1 MGQCWS
7 EKGECPICIQPI
19 YSNLYNAPCCNCA
32 FHKHCYMKWYNNNH
46 SCPWCRFQEPKLS
59 NAQILIYIQE
69 LAAELAAERTQAE
82 ERTHAEERTQAEE
95 RTHAEER
102 GLALPSDFALDT
114 QH

>member
-32 FHKHCYMKWYNNNH
+32 FHKHCYMKWHNNNH
-46 SCPWCRFQEPKLS
+46 SCPWCRFSAKLS

-69 LAAELAAERTQAE
+69 LAAELAAERTQAAD
-82 ERTHAEERTQAEE
+82 RAHADRAAERTQ
-95 RTHAEER
+95 AEER
-102 GLALPSDFALDT
+102 GLALPSDFALVT

>member
-32 FHKHCYMKWYNNNH
+32 FHKHCYMKWHNNNH
-46 SCPWCRFQEPKLS
+46 SCPWCRFTGKLS

-69 LAAELAAERTQAE
+69 LAAELAADRAQSEEERAQAAERTQAV
-82 ERTHAEERTQAEE
+82 ERTQ
-95 RTHAEER
+95 AEER